1 MVIPEKLPAR
11 ISSSTPARFGVALLA
26 TVVALL
32 LARAIYALAGG
43 SSPYFVVFAAVAFS
57 AWICGNGP
65 ALASLAVSLLSLDYW
80 FIPPI
85 HSMRILYAVD
95 RVNFLAFLFA
105 AVVILAIAEANVR
118 ERERLR
124 SAAGE
129 LEEKVRERTGELDHA
144 NYSLRHL
151 TARLLNLQD
160 EERRRIARELH
171 DNAGQALSAL
181 AMNLGAVAEDLGR
194 LMKTAGTVADSAS
207 MVRQMSDDIR
217 TMSYLL
223 HPPLLDEMGLAP
235 ALRWYVEG
243 FAERS
248 KIAVDLE
255 CSNNFGRFS
264 REVETAIF
272 RIVQECLIN
281 IHRHSGSP
289 TAAITVSWSDNYV
302 RLDIRDNGKGIT
314 TEMRKQMESGGTL
327 GVGVRGMRERVS
339 QLGGNLKI
347 SSEGTGTGTRIVV
360 LLPAAE
366 VDQPQQAASAAG

>member
-248 KIAVDLE
+248 RIAVDLE

-366 VDQPQQAASAAG
+366 VDQPQQAASAAV

>member
-32 LARAIYALAGG
+32 LARAIHALAGG

-95 RVNFLAFLFA
+95 RVNFMAFLFA

-366 VDQPQQAASAAG
+366 VDQPQQAAIAAG

>member
-65 ALASLAVSLLSLDYW
+65 ALASLALSLLSLDYW

-151 TARLLNLQD
+151 TARRLNLQD

-248 KIAVDLE
+248 RIAVDLE

>member
-1 MVIPEKLPAR
+1 MAIPGTLSTR
-11 ISSSTPARFGVALLA
+11 ISESTAFRFSLALLA
-26 TVVALL
+26 TILALL
-32 LARAIYALAGG
+32 VASAMGGFAIG
-43 SSPYFVVFAAVAFS
+43 SVPYFTALVAIVFSIWF
-57 AWICGNGP
+57 CGTGP
-65 ALASLAVSLLSLDYW
+65 AIASLAVSLVVIDFWFVPPTHSL
-80 FIPPI
+80 
-85 HSMRILYAVD
+85 RITHAADWANV
-95 RVNFLAFLFA
+95 LAFLFA
-105 AVVILAIAEANVR
+105 GGVIVAIGEANLR

-124 SAAGE
+124 AAAGE
-129 LEEKVRERTGELDHA
+129 LEEKVRVRTGELDHA
-144 NYSLRHL
+144 NQSLRQL

-171 DNAGQALSAL
+171 DNAGQALAAL

-194 LMKTAGTVADSAS
+194 LIKTASTVADSAG

-248 KIAVDLE
+248 RIAVDLE
-255 CSNNFGRFS
+255 CSKDFGRLS

-289 TAAITVSWSDNYV
+289 TAAIHIALSDSYV
-302 RLDIRDNGKGIT
+302 RLEVSDNGKGISP
-314 TEMRKQMESGGTL
+314 EMRNQMEAGGTV

-339 QLGGNLKI
+339 QLGGSLEI
-347 SSEGTGTGTRIVV
+347 RSDGAGTGTRIMVQ
-360 LLPAAE
+360 LPATEVGQTQETAE
-366 VDQPQQAASAAG
+366 TAG

>member
-217 TMSYLL
+217 TMSYFL

-314 TEMRKQMESGGTL
+314 IEMRKQMESGGTL

-366 VDQPQQAASAAG
+366 IDQPQQAASAAG